1 MLPKSR
7 IISVLLLGLG
17 VALID
22 AVNYRD
28 VQVVQ
33 AVSLLIAAVYVVVN
47 LLADLVSIA
56 ANPKLRS
63 N

>member
-1 MLPKSR
+1 MVVESLFRSP
-7 IISVLLLGLG
+7 GLG

-33 AVSLLIAAVYVVVN
+33 AVSLLIAVVYVVVN
-47 LLADLVSIA
+47 LIADIVSIM